1 MLLQPNKKN
10 IDFSDLKS
18 VIKGNGYAIVG
29 LGESSGQNRTKTQS
43 IKH

>member
-1 MLLQPNKKN
+1 MILQPNKKN

-29 LGESSGQNRTKTQS
+29 LENLLDKIEQKTQS